1 MELAINTI
9 THTGLDFSWNLST
22 GTVEVHEGEREY
34 WEVVVQAPSQISLA
48 GFYVGAV
55 RPKLD
60 KYEPNGNFPYE
71 KRIVN
76 DSSCLFY
83 LDGGSLDG
91 NGKHRDHFQG
101 YRSVKPGD
109 KVGVLVD
116 LARDENREEGSRSRR
131 KKIRI
136 GGSVQYF
143 VNGKQ
148 IGPGFQTGVTG
159 PLVLGVQTSSRD
171 QAATLLPNPRWPNL
185 KIA

>member
-1 MELAINTI
+1 MELATNTV
-9 THTGLDFSWNLST
+9 THTGLGFSWNMST
-22 GTVEVHEGEREY
+22 GTVEVHEGGREY
-34 WEVVVQAPSQISLA
+34 WEVVVQAPSQTSLA

-55 RPKLD
+55 RPELD
-60 KYEPNGNFPYE
+60 KYEPNANFPYMKVLME
-71 KRIVN
+71 ME
-76 DSSCLFY
+76 SSGTIF
-83 LDGGSLDG
+83 
-91 NGKHRDHFQG
+91 RG

-116 LARDENREEGSRSRR
+116 LTKDETREEGSRSRR

-136 GGSVQYF
+136 GGSVQCF

-171 QAATLLPNPRWPNL
+171 QAATLLPKPTV
-185 KIA
+185 A